1 MLTCSLR
8 SPSCG
13 SVFLLPCRTALHY
26 ACAYGHRE
34 VVHLLLDY
42 ECTISVFDNEQC
54 TPLIKASQREFHLCV
69 DTLLTHGADP
79 NDADMYGN
87 TALHYAALN
96 DDLELADLLLAYD
109 ANIEAKTK
117 EGFTPYLL
125 ALQENKDFIAEFL
138 EHMGADIHAE
148 ELLDRKHRKMHRR
161 RICKHTVRR
170 REAARSTSPSFYRRA
185 TNRGARDSETER
197 DEQDNDFNAQVERV
211 RKKCLLKELTG
222 SEKLHRRAAATVSA
236 AADPAAPGSGSAA
249 PASSAAAAD
258 GTDPPVPATPAPP
271 ASPAPTSTPA
281 TTIPD
286 VDPFDSPAPSACD
299 TLDGSDAPDAP
310 HIPDG
315 TDTLHGPDSPDGP
328 DSLDVPNPLHDPDTP
343 TDLSAPADHAPLSS
357 PIYLHLLFLLVLLVF
372 FHLPL
377 PFLMPLLFLLLLVM
391 LCPYRPHAPLAS
403 SAPDTADGPDTYDGP
418 DTPDGADTPDDP
430 NTTDGPNITDG
441 NDSPNGPDNSDR
453 PANAD
458 GPDTPDGPYIPD
470 GLDTSDGPVFPDG
483 SKYPDVPD
491 TAHGPYTSDAP
502 DSTNVSE
509 YPDGLVTHH
518 GPVTSNASDNPDL
531 PVTPDGLDAC
541 DCPDTINDS
550 DNTHGLVTPAG
561 PDTPDDLHTP
571 GGQDSPDSSDDPDG
585 PNTCDVPVTHDG
597 PDNHD
602 DPDTL
607 DGPDNTVVLD
617 NPVGPDTPDVSDTSD
632 GLDKP
637 DGPDNPDGP
646 DTRDG
651 PDTPHSMDTC
661 DDPDTSAVPDT
672 SEASTTS
679 VGFEISN
686 GSSTSENPRVSD
698 GPDAQDGPDSPAPP
712 AALLDPAITVDADV
726 PAPRSVPADGP
737 ASPKAADYDDEEH
750 ALKAVKDV
758 PTKEKND
765 KNESACPLEKGTKHE
780 ITKSPLKELVRIPTP
795 KTSTAEMDT
804 PKGVSGHL
812 VSDSTIRME
821 RNNQAFSYKCLMN
834 GAPCPLAEEKKSENS
849 KFTTSESVSA
859 STSAGSPFEMGT
871 VPEPQVDGS
880 HVSGDLHRTG
890 RRNERAYP
898 LEKGNKSAITK
909 SQLRELV
916 RIPTRETSNSEM
928 DSPYSPDTSGVPD
941 TLDGPDTHNGLD
953 TCDGPDTTTLSD
965 HPDGPYTSDGTD
977 TSYGPHNP
985 DGPDIP
991 EGPDT
996 PDGADI
1002 PVGSDNPHD
1011 PDTPDGPDIPFSLGT
1026 SDDTDTSDVP
1036 DTSEG
1041 PITPVGPINSDGCST
1056 SENPRVSH
1064 GPNAQD
1070 GPESPAPL
1078 AALLDRAISEE
1089 AEVPAPLSVPADGPA
1104 SPNAAD
1110 YDDEEHALQ
1119 VVEVVP
1125 TKEKNDKNESACP
1138 LEKVNKHDITKSPL
1152 NELVRTST
1160 PKTST
1165 AEMDTLMEVNV
1176 HRLSGEV
1183 QHTGSR
1189 LNDGARESSQDG
1201 TLCEQESTVRL
1212 ERNDQAF
1219 SYKCQRNE
1227 RAYPLEKGNKSA
1239 LTKSQWR
1246 ELVRIPTRETSAS
1259 EMDSPYGPDTSGV
1272 PDTLDG
1278 PDTHDGLD
1286 TCDGPETTTP
1296 SDHPDGPDTPDCT
1309 DISDG
1314 PHNPDGPDIPDGAD
1328 TPDGLDIPVG
1338 SDNPHDPDTPDGP
1351 DTPYS
1356 LGTSDDP
1363 DPSDVPDASEG
1374 PSTPVGPITSDGCST
1389 SENPRVS
1396 HGPNTQDGPESPAPL
1411 AALLDPAISAE
1422 ADVPAPLSV
1431 PADGPASPN
1440 AADYDDEEH
1449 ALQVVKVVPTKEKND
1464 KNESA
1469 CPLEKVNK
1477 REITKRPFNELV
1489 RTSTPKTSTA
1499 KMDTLVEVNGRR
1511 VSGEVQ
1517 HTGSRLND
1525 GESTVRLERNDQAFS
1540 YKCLRNE
1547 RAYPLEKENKSAIT
1561 KSQLRELVRIP
1572 TRETSTSEMD
1582 SPYGPDSSGGP
1593 DPLEGLDTHDGLDTC
1608 DGPDT
1613 TTVSDNAD
1621 SPDSPDGTDTSDGP
1635 HNPDGPDIPDGPDT
1649 PDGADIPVG
1658 SDNPHDPDTPD
1669 GPDTPYS
1676 LGTSDDPDPS
1686 DVPDTSEGPS
1696 TPVGPIT
1703 SDGCSTSESPRVS
1716 HGPNAQDGPESPAP
1730 LAALLDRAISE
1741 EAEVPAPLSVPADG
1755 PPSPNAADYD
1765 DEEHA
1770 LQVAKVVPAKEKNDK
1785 NESACPLEKV
1795 NKREITKSP
1804 LNELVRT
1811 STPKTS
1817 TAEMDTLMEV
1827 NVHRLSES
1835 TVRLER
1841 NDQAFSY
1848 KCLRNERAY
1857 PLEKGNKSAITKR
1870 QLRELVRIPT
1880 RETST
1885 SEMDSPYTPDSS
1897 GGPDPLDGLD
1907 THDGLDTCDGPDTT
1921 TVSDNL
1927 DGPDSPDGTD
1937 TSDGPHNP
1945 DGPDIPDGPD
1955 TTDGADIPVG
1965 SDNPHDPDTPDGP
1978 DTPYSL
1984 GTSDDPDPS
1993 DVPDTSEGPSTPVG
2007 PITSDGCSTSESPRV
2022 SHGPNAQ
2029 DGPESPAPLAA
2040 LLDPAISAEADVP
2053 APLSV
2058 PADGPASPNAA
2069 DYDDEEHALQVAK
2082 VVHTKEK
2089 NDKNESACPLEKV
2102 NKREITKSPLK
2113 KLVRPSTPK
2122 TSTAEMDKL
2131 MEVNGHPLSESTIR
2145 LERNDHAF
2153 PYKYLRKERAYP
2165 LGKGNKS
2172 AITKSQLRE
2181 LVSIPTP
2188 ETSTAGMDSM
2198 MEINSLSA
2206 SGVSPPALWQ
2216 KKRKVKTVSS
2226 LQGNP
2231 CLHQPVKGL
2240 LLKRTLRSKRKLTA
2254 VTCLVTYTTP
2264 GEGLPRI
2271 HLPNSTRWARELIEG
2286 ADDFTHSA

>member
-1138 LEKVNKHDITKSPL
+1138 LEKVNK
-1152 NELVRTST
+1152 
-1160 PKTST
+1160 
-1165 AEMDTLMEVNV
+1165 
-1176 HRLSGEV
+1176 
-1183 QHTGSR
+1183 
-1189 LNDGARESSQDG
+1189 
-1201 TLCEQESTVRL
+1201 
-1212 ERNDQAF
+1212 
-1219 SYKCQRNE
+1219 
-1227 RAYPLEKGNKSA
+1227 
-1239 LTKSQWR
+1239 
-1246 ELVRIPTRETSAS
+1246 
-1259 EMDSPYGPDTSGV
+1259 
-1272 PDTLDG
+1272 
-1278 PDTHDGLD
+1278 
-1286 TCDGPETTTP
+1286 
-1296 SDHPDGPDTPDCT
+1296 
-1309 DISDG
+1309 
-1314 PHNPDGPDIPDGAD
+1314 
-1328 TPDGLDIPVG
+1328 
-1338 SDNPHDPDTPDGP
+1338 
-1351 DTPYS
+1351 
-1356 LGTSDDP
+1356 
-1363 DPSDVPDASEG
+1363 
-1374 PSTPVGPITSDGCST
+1374 
-1389 SENPRVS
+1389 
-1396 HGPNTQDGPESPAPL
+1396 
-1411 AALLDPAISAE
+1411 
-1422 ADVPAPLSV
+1422 
-1431 PADGPASPN
+1431 
-1440 AADYDDEEH
+1440 
-1449 ALQVVKVVPTKEKND
+1449 
-1464 KNESA
+1464 
-1469 CPLEKVNK
+1469 

-2206 SGVSPPALWQ
+2206 SDSTVGMENKYKVVPYKRLKEVNNSENDITVIGNEEMEKHKGFLHLNWKLGTAHKKHIKRSEPPCPLAEEKKSENSKFTTRESVSASTSERSPVETDTAQQAQVDGSHVPGDLHHTGRRAAENTSTELH
-2216 KKRKVKTVSS
+2216 KVGERVD
-2226 LQGNP
+2226 
-2231 CLHQPVKGL
+2231 
-2240 LLKRTLRSKRKLTA
+2240 RRSR
-2254 VTCLVTYTTP
+2254 
-2264 GEGLPRI
+2264 RFHSFSI
-2271 HLPNSTRWARELIEG
+2271 NNFRRLIFFRSFEVL
-2286 ADDFTHSA
+2286 

>member
-1 MLTCSLR
+1 MFVPRAVSKSLGLPRKDASLHWMSATKFLSQCEASADDYLVVGVPVNAGKYTYQAVKSEQGRPTGHTGFGRGKERQSCITSRDRGTSAEAKEAALAAQGTLSRADELAGAVAILKMPLSFAMGLHHAHLQPSLAFLWLCLSPSVQRKRHKRPKYLQAYEPVGQFHQAASEGSVETVRCLLR
-8 SPSCG
+8 SG
-13 SVFLLPCRTALHY
+13 LFSVNDTDVQNRTALHY

-161 RICKHTVRR
+161 RMCKHTVRR

-222 SEKLHRRAAATVSA
+222 SEKLHRRASATVSA

-491 TAHGPYTSDAP
+491 TANGPYTSDAP

-571 GGQDSPDSSDDPDG
+571 GGPDSPDSSDDPDG

-672 SEASTTS
+672 SEAPTTS

-765 KNESACPLEKGTKHE
+765 KNESACPLEKGNKHE

-890 RRNERAYP
+890 RRRVLSSIP
-898 LEKGNKSAITK
+898 L
-909 SQLRELV
+909 
-916 RIPTRETSNSEM
+916 
-928 DSPYSPDTSGVPD
+928 
-941 TLDGPDTHNGLD
+941 
-953 TCDGPDTTTLSD
+953 
-965 HPDGPYTSDGTD
+965 
-977 TSYGPHNP
+977 
-985 DGPDIP
+985 
-991 EGPDT
+991 
-996 PDGADI
+996 
-1002 PVGSDNPHD
+1002 
-1011 PDTPDGPDIPFSLGT
+1011 
-1026 SDDTDTSDVP
+1026 
-1036 DTSEG
+1036 
-1041 PITPVGPINSDGCST
+1041 
-1056 SENPRVSH
+1056 
-1064 GPNAQD
+1064 
-1070 GPESPAPL
+1070 
-1078 AALLDRAISEE
+1078 
-1089 AEVPAPLSVPADGPA
+1089 
-1104 SPNAAD
+1104 
-1110 YDDEEHALQ
+1110 
-1119 VVEVVP
+1119 
-1125 TKEKNDKNESACP
+1125 
-1138 LEKVNKHDITKSPL
+1138 
-1152 NELVRTST
+1152 
-1160 PKTST
+1160 
-1165 AEMDTLMEVNV
+1165 
-1176 HRLSGEV
+1176 LSGAGRW
-1183 QHTGSR
+1183 TP
-1189 LNDGARESSQDG
+1189 G
-1201 TLCEQESTVRL
+1201 TL
-1212 ERNDQAF
+1212 
-1219 SYKCQRNE
+1219 
-1227 RAYPLEKGNKSA
+1227 
-1239 LTKSQWR
+1239 
-1246 ELVRIPTRETSAS
+1246 TSRSGDDGSLAVV
-1259 EMDSPYGPDTSGV
+1259 DIDT
-1272 PDTLDG
+1272 
-1278 PDTHDGLD
+1278 
-1286 TCDGPETTTP
+1286 
-1296 SDHPDGPDTPDCT
+1296 
-1309 DISDG
+1309 
-1314 PHNPDGPDIPDGAD
+1314 
-1328 TPDGLDIPVG
+1328 
-1338 SDNPHDPDTPDGP
+1338 
-1351 DTPYS
+1351 
-1356 LGTSDDP
+1356 
-1363 DPSDVPDASEG
+1363 
-1374 PSTPVGPITSDGCST
+1374 
-1389 SENPRVS
+1389 
-1396 HGPNTQDGPESPAPL
+1396 
-1411 AALLDPAISAE
+1411 
-1422 ADVPAPLSV
+1422 
-1431 PADGPASPN
+1431 
-1440 AADYDDEEH
+1440 
-1449 ALQVVKVVPTKEKND
+1449 
-1464 KNESA
+1464 
-1469 CPLEKVNK
+1469 
-1477 REITKRPFNELV
+1477 
-1489 RTSTPKTSTA
+1489 
-1499 KMDTLVEVNGRR
+1499 
-1511 VSGEVQ
+1511 
-1517 HTGSRLND
+1517 
-1525 GESTVRLERNDQAFS
+1525 
-1540 YKCLRNE
+1540 
-1547 RAYPLEKENKSAIT
+1547 
-1561 KSQLRELVRIP
+1561 
-1572 TRETSTSEMD
+1572 
-1582 SPYGPDSSGGP
+1582 
-1593 DPLEGLDTHDGLDTC
+1593 
-1608 DGPDT
+1608 
-1613 TTVSDNAD
+1613 
-1621 SPDSPDGTDTSDGP
+1621 
-1635 HNPDGPDIPDGPDT
+1635 
-1649 PDGADIPVG
+1649 
-1658 SDNPHDPDTPD
+1658 
-1669 GPDTPYS
+1669 
-1676 LGTSDDPDPS
+1676 
-1686 DVPDTSEGPS
+1686 
-1696 TPVGPIT
+1696 
-1703 SDGCSTSESPRVS
+1703 
-1716 HGPNAQDGPESPAP
+1716 
-1730 LAALLDRAISE
+1730 
-1741 EAEVPAPLSVPADG
+1741 
-1755 PPSPNAADYD
+1755 
-1765 DEEHA
+1765 
-1770 LQVAKVVPAKEKNDK
+1770 
-1785 NESACPLEKV
+1785 
-1795 NKREITKSP
+1795 
-1804 LNELVRT
+1804 
-1811 STPKTS
+1811 
-1817 TAEMDTLMEV
+1817 
-1827 NVHRLSES
+1827 
-1835 TVRLER
+1835 
-1841 NDQAFSY
+1841 
-1848 KCLRNERAY
+1848 
-1857 PLEKGNKSAITKR
+1857 
-1870 QLRELVRIPT
+1870 
-1880 RETST
+1880 
-1885 SEMDSPYTPDSS
+1885 
-1897 GGPDPLDGLD
+1897 
-1907 THDGLDTCDGPDTT
+1907 
-1921 TVSDNL
+1921 
-1927 DGPDSPDGTD
+1927 
-1937 TSDGPHNP
+1937 
-1945 DGPDIPDGPD
+1945 
-1955 TTDGADIPVG
+1955 
-1965 SDNPHDPDTPDGP
+1965 
-1978 DTPYSL
+1978 
-1984 GTSDDPDPS
+1984 
-1993 DVPDTSEGPSTPVG
+1993 
-2007 PITSDGCSTSESPRV
+2007 
-2022 SHGPNAQ
+2022 
-2029 DGPESPAPLAA
+2029 
-2040 LLDPAISAEADVP
+2040 
-2053 APLSV
+2053 
-2058 PADGPASPNAA
+2058 
-2069 DYDDEEHALQVAK
+2069 
-2082 VVHTKEK
+2082 
-2089 NDKNESACPLEKV
+2089 
-2102 NKREITKSPLK
+2102 
-2113 KLVRPSTPK
+2113 
-2122 TSTAEMDKL
+2122 
-2131 MEVNGHPLSESTIR
+2131 
-2145 LERNDHAF
+2145 
-2153 PYKYLRKERAYP
+2153 
-2165 LGKGNKS
+2165 
-2172 AITKSQLRE
+2172 
-2181 LVSIPTP
+2181 
-2188 ETSTAGMDSM
+2188 
-2198 MEINSLSA
+2198 
-2206 SGVSPPALWQ
+2206 
-2216 KKRKVKTVSS
+2216 
-2226 LQGNP
+2226 
-2231 CLHQPVKGL
+2231 
-2240 LLKRTLRSKRKLTA
+2240 
-2254 VTCLVTYTTP
+2254 
-2264 GEGLPRI
+2264 
-2271 HLPNSTRWARELIEG
+2271 
-2286 ADDFTHSA
+2286 